1 MHLNEI
7 IQIMQNRVTRLHAER
22 GEAALLGKLQ
32 RCDELDVEIAETQQ
46 TLVKLQSVAN
56 Q

>member
-7 IQIMQNRVTRLHAER
+7 IQIVLNRIARLQVER
-22 GEAALLGKLQ
+22 GDAALLGQLQ

-46 TLVKLQSVAN
+46 TLVKLQSVVG